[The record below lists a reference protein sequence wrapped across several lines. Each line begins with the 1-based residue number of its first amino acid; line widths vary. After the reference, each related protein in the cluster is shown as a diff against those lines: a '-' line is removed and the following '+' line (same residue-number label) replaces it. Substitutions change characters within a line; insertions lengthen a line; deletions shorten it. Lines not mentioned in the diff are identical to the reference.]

1 MAKINKVYAVKQ
13 GRNPGI
19 YYSWPDCNKEVS
31 GFQGAKFKSF
41 ATEMEAKA
49 YLNGEEL
56 TEASLR
62 VNDADMAIAYTD
74 GSYNEKNNTCG
85 YGAIIISQDEEIETF
100 GTVTVTGCDAASMKQ
115 IPGEVA
121 AVITAIRYCRNN
133 GIKNLTVYHD
143 YTGIA
148 EWATGKWKTNT
159 VVSQE
164 YKRIIDACDVNLS
177 FIKVAA
183 HANNT
188 YNTRADKIAKEACA

>member
-1 MAKINKVYAVKQ
+1 
-13 GRNPGI
+13 
-19 YYSWPDCNKEVS
+19 
-31 GFQGAKFKSF
+31 
-41 ATEMEAKA
+41 
-49 YLNGEEL
+49 
-56 TEASLR
+56 
-62 VNDADMAIAYTD
+62 
-74 GSYNEKNNTCG
+74 
-85 YGAIIISQDEEIETF
+85 
-100 GTVTVTGCDAASMKQ
+100 MKQ

-148 EWATGKWKTNT
+148 EWATGKWKTNN